1 MSELNNN
8 GFLRDLLDDANN
20 EAFEAVLE
28 AKSSKINS
36 MMESLESMFEARP
49 LAEMQSVW
57 DTNYA
62 QASEAERLE
71 MEEMVLDIMETRG
84 CTADEARH
92 YYAMMVQL
100 MALASSPVL
109 QRMKPHKGGGK
120 SHRGKRKR

>member
-1 MSELNNN
+1 MSESSND
-8 GFLRDLLDDANN
+8 FLRDLLDEANV
-20 EAFEAVLE
+20 EAIETVLD
-28 AKSSKINS
+28 AKSSRINS
-36 MMESLESMFEARP
+36 MMESLESMFEARS
-49 LAEMQSVW
+49 LSATQEVW

-62 QASEAERLE
+62 EASEAERLE
-71 MEEMVLDIMETRG
+71 MDEMVLDIAQTRG
-84 CTADEARH
+84 CTADDARH